1 MKPVDIRFDPCAGY
15 NINTNAKDV
24 KFKIGDHVRIS
35 KDKNIFAKVYTP
47 NWSEQVLMISKVE
60 NTVPWTAIL
69 MVKQLMVCLMKKNA
83 EDKSNRI

>member
-1 MKPVDIRFDPCAGY
+1 MKPVDIRFGPCAEY